1 MIPLGTWP
9 GRAARSRLSMKWI
22 AIGLLAAA
30 PALAEAPGSSIHFG
44 VGAYWTIPVDSYGS
58 ASNYYRGSA
67 WIPTRQDRALSL
79 DLSYEF
85 HNAFVALDVAFGGFS
100 AGLPWFR
107 MFSVRGGYVFG
118 SGPIAPYLSAGL
130 GYLTQDDGRWCNPF
144 YDNCSD
150 VSGAAVLAERECSS
164 SAIWRIDRKSTRL
177 NSSHS
182 QISYAVFCLKKKK

>member
-1 MIPLGTWP
+1 
-9 GRAARSRLSMKWI
+9 MKWI

-107 MFSVRGGYVFG
+107 MFSARGGYVFG

-150 VSGAAVLAERECSS
+150 VSGAAVLAEAGVLFFRDLAHGRVALVGQLIEP
-164 SAIWRIDRKSTRL
+164 L
-177 NSSHS
+177 FSHS
-182 QISYAVFCLKKKK
+182 RLYPTPLHETLRTVVLGLRVLY